1 MFLLIRWILHAV
13 ALFVVAYFVPGFHIG
28 SIPAALLAA
37 LVIGLL
43 NSTLGLLLKIVTL
56 PLAVLTL
63 GLFFLVIN
71 AFILILAGHIVPGF
85 YVASFGSAFVG
96 ACFLALLHL
105 IIHVLTPGRSKQR
118 RENTV

>member
-1 MFLLIRWILHAV
+1 MFLLIRWFLHAL
-13 ALFVVAYFVPGFHIG
+13 ALFVVAYVVPGFHVG

-71 AFILILAGHIVPGF
+71 AAILILAGRIVPGF

-96 ACFLALLHL
+96 ACLLALLHL
-105 IIHVLTPGRSKQR
+105 VIHALTPGRKT
-118 RENTV
+118 EKAA